1 MYCIDLETIL
11 FKLATTINGIGC
23 LLSPTIDWKWATT
36 SARSNHMLHHSS
48 NSSSSSSGG
57 NQFTNVKLIVGSLI
71 LFVIL
76 LMTVWRKGKK
86 AKKANRIYQS
96 GGFLFSCAPLKIL
109 EARVHCKLDN
119 QNEIAFTETKWNA
132 GLLRFTFL
140 SYIKSPFIHNPRQ
153 TTDKHN
159 TYDHR

>member
-1 MYCIDLETIL
+1 MRLALRFRQRSIENGSQLVHDRTICC
-11 FKLATTINGIGC
+11 TTAAIVVVVAAAAAAAI
-23 LLSPTIDWKWATT
+23 
-36 SARSNHMLHHSS
+36 
-48 NSSSSSSGG
+48 
-57 NQFTNVKLIVGSLI
+57 TNVKLIVESLI

-119 QNEIAFTETKWNA
+119 QNEIAFSETKWNA